1 MQNPRFFMNREFKTS
16 NLQLNDSFLDFVT
29 FDLDFIKD
37 PSQALYLPYFEF
49 KIELDLHEN

>member
-1 MQNPRFFMNREFKTS
+1 LQNPRFFMNREFKTA